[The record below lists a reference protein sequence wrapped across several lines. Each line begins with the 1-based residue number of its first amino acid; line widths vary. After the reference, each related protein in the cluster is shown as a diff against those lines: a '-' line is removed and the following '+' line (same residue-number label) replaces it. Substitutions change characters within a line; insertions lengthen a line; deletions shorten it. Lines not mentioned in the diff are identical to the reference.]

1 MKRIIIAAFITVILS
16 VSLFA
21 NENYSYYEPYTYF
34 IYNENSLTQEQLSQ
48 INHLKN
54 EYQTK
59 IEKLRK
65 KMYLERTK
73 INLEMAKQNPDSI
86 IINNSIKLN
95 KNETSFFFNRIG
107 CWHILHCQ
115 RSASVD
121 NIERH

>member
-95 KNETSFFFNRIG
+95 MEYNRQLKTIINEFLSEYRKIKNN
-107 CWHILHCQ
+107 
-115 RSASVD
+115 
-121 NIERH
+121 N